1 MPSCGRLQLAVFV
14 VTLMAAVAQQ
24 ASAENARGT
33 ESHVGD
39 TMLAALAGELFEGRD
54 YAVTQGTTTVFFFDI
69 LDWTVYRDEAAPRM
83 VVLRVL
89 TDNLPGDMPAGLAAV
104 LGDHLAAAKMRA
116 VESAYAELR
125 EGDLVVV
132 RRSKDGGAMVSVN
145 GHLVAD
151 TASAELV
158 PDVVLCVKQP
168 TRVMSP
174 NDGGMRVAAGA
185 TR

>member
-1 MPSCGRLQLAVFV
+1 MPSCGRLYLAVFI
-14 VTLMAAVAQQ
+14 VTLMAAAARP
-24 ASAENARGT
+24 ASAESDS
-33 ESHVGD
+33 ESRVDD
-39 TMLAALAGELFEGRD
+39 TMLAALAGELFQGRD

-69 LDWTVYRDEAAPRM
+69 LDWTVYRDDAAPRM

-104 LGDHLAAAKMRA
+104 LGDHLAPAKMRA

-145 GHLVAD
+145 GHSVAD
-151 TASAELV
+151 TASGDLV
-158 PDVVLCVKQP
+158 RDVVLCVKQP

-174 NDGGMRVAAGA
+174 DDGGMRVAAGA
-185 TR
+185 MR